1 MFNILLDEYPGE
13 WNGYKL
19 NTDYRIGIMM
29 TLASSD
35 KRLNDREKT
44 RAIINLLFDGSC
56 PQSIEE
62 CMECVEW
69 FLNGW
74 SHDKHKKSGSSVAVM
89 DFNADQGRI
98 YSAFLSQY
106 KIDLNIEDMHFW
118 KFMMLLSNLEECNFT
133 RVVDI
138 RAKKMTG
145 KMSSE
150 ERKHYADAKRTY
162 AITYEEE
169 QTEEDKEAVK
179 EVTETFLKYIG
190 GK

>member
-1 MFNILLDEYPGE
+1 MFNILLDEYPRE

-35 KRLNDREKT
+35 KRLNDRERT

-56 PQSIEE
+56 PQSIDE
-62 CMECVEW
+62 CMECVDW
-69 FLNGW
+69 FFNGW
-74 SHDKHKKSGSSVAVM
+74 THDKHKKNGSSVAVM

-162 AITYEEE
+162 AINY
-169 QTEEDKEAVK
+169 
-179 EVTETFLKYIG
+179 
-190 GK
+190 